1 MIAHTSP
8 WWLPF
13 GGRRSSWRALNARPL
28 FVLFLGGGYKQ
39 PSKSPA
45 RHGLGVTRGLD
56 STERNLAD
64 HKDLRHP
71 PAELTPTKLD
81 RGGAVT

>member
-8 WWLPF
+8 RWLPF
-13 GGRRSSWRALNARPL
+13 GGRRVSWRTLNARPL
-28 FVLFLGGGYKQ
+28 FVLAFHGGHKQ

-56 STERNLAD
+56 SHAAFLAH

-71 PAELTPTKLD
+71 SAELTPTKLD
-81 RGGAVT
+81 RGGDVT